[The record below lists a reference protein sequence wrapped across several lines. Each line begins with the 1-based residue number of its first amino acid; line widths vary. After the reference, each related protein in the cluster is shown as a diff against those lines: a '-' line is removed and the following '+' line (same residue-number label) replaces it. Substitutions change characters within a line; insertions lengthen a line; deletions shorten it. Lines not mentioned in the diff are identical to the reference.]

1 MYFGYVLGHIAYTQ
15 RMRCGLLLQMSHVAW
30 SVCPCVGTWV
40 SYAKTFEPIEMP
52 FGGWLMLVPGTMYYM
67 GVKIGRIHS
76 QPRCGLLPNYF

>member
-52 FGGWLMLVPGTMYYM
+52 FGG
-67 GVKIGRIHS
+67 
-76 QPRCGLLPNYF
+76 